1 MKINYLCN
9 CRQTDFNNQY
19 SYWENKKSTEDE
31 NEILNFLDNK
41 SLMKNKKILHIG
53 IGNSNLARKYSNL
66 NRIFGITISKDEI
79 DHAKKLC
86 LKEYS
91 VYLIDKYS
99 INFMNFFKNYRFD
112 IIVDPNLKSYACCN
126 ESFEFMFKNFST
138 LLSDNGIIITS
149 RKGMNWFKKL
159 KPKISFNFKKLFF
172 FKLKETEGNSK
183 NILTLEEL
191 EGLSYKYKLRLKYN
205 EKICEIKK

>member
-1 MKINYLCN
+1 ML
-9 CRQTDFNNQY
+9 
-19 SYWENKKSTEDE
+19 
-31 NEILNFLDNK
+31 
-41 SLMKNKKILHIG
+41 
-53 IGNSNLARKYSNL
+53 
-66 NRIFGITISKDEI
+66 
-79 DHAKKLC
+79 
-86 LKEYS
+86 
-91 VYLIDKYS
+91 DKYS
-99 INFMNFFKNYRFD
+99 INFKNFFNNYRFD

-126 ESFEFMFKNFST
+126 KSFEFMFENFST

-183 NILTLEEL
+183 NVLTLEEL